1 MERRTR
7 NAIFVAIVFFGLIFA
22 IYALAFANLPMI
34 LLDEPESTHDIGIK
48 TTVEEAQA
56 NIPFDILEPTYLPRG
71 YKLDYV
77 EMIDPNPK
85 YNYNNTMITLYYSN
99 GNDSF
104 KLTEDIG
111 LGIGSNL
118 LESTVT
124 VMINGQEGR
133 LFVVTGTRRYENC
146 SIWQILGI
154 GQCEVREEIK
164 EYQRLYWEIGDIGL
178 ILFEDTSGSLCKDEM
193 IRIAK
198 SVG

>member
-22 IYALAFANLPMI
+22 IYALAFVNIPMI
-34 LLDEPESTHDIGIK
+34 LLDEPESTQDIGIK

-77 EMIDPNPK
+77 GMTDPK
-85 YNYNNTMITLYYSN
+85 YNYNNTKITLYYSN
-99 GNDSF
+99 GNNSF

-133 LFVVTGTRRYENC
+133 LFVETGTRRYENC

-164 EYQRLYWEIGDIGL
+164 EYQRLYWEIGDIGI

-193 IRIAK
+193 IRIAE